1 MLVFDLEAQPHQRLG
16 HVVVRLLAPF
26 LRSNITFVLEV
37 AKLFRTDA
45 FIDER
50 LAGNLFDG

>member
-1 MLVFDLEAQPHQRLG
+1 MVLDLEAQPHQWLG
-16 HVVVRLLAPF
+16 HVVVRLLAPSF
-26 LRSNITFVLEV
+26 RPHVAFVLEV

-50 LAGNLFDG
+50 LAGNLFNG